1 MALGGR
7 PKRLATLILTGQLV
21 IASHPMLSHRR
32 PECPYGKC
40 AERCVAATILVEWTA
55 VGT

>member
-21 IASHPMLSHRR
+21 IASHPMLSHQR
-32 PECPYGKC
+32 PECPYGKR
-40 AERCVAATILVEWTA
+40 AERRVTATILVEWTA
-55 VGT
+55 VDI